1 MIVCAI
7 SKFVYGGAG
16 MGSVN
21 KKMRGN
27 GTVNIQRLADL
38 LKDQIDAELISENWR
53 GLDGFNVVLLSFERL
68 FFRNGSY
75 ASLAILLTEYGDM
88 QTADIVAS
96 GGGEGLF
103 NISWGANSDFADM
116 ASALLEENG
125 FEEEETD
132 EDE

>member
-1 MIVCAI
+1 
-7 SKFVYGGAG
+7 

-96 GGGEGLF
+96 GGGECLF